1 MVRLAVCA
9 CDLRHACA
17 TVPVAGARAR
27 HVAHARRRGDA
38 ASYRRTRRRR
48 ASPGVE
54 LFVVDM
60 KVMNTEPTR
69 LLFAI
74 KTRCAPRSRAPRRT
88 RDRGRGRDVAAR
100 MGMHDRADR
109 CAECSR
115 RKYRTDGAGRG
126 PVGGNAG
133 WRDAPGPP
141 HRAWAHASLRWRA
154 RWDADGP
161 VGVRWRERWDAK
173 ECSCSVRWGVRDGL
187 PMVL

>member
-27 HVAHARRRGDA
+27 HVATRGGRDA
-38 ASYRRTRRRR
+38 STACSPYTRRRR

-88 RDRGRGRDVAAR
+88 RDRGRGRDVADR
-100 MGMHDRADR
+100 MHDRADR